1 MPFSRSRSVESMTR
15 SATSWF
21 ARKAPDCQSIASTS
35 VVLPWSTWATIA
47 TLRMSSRVGMDT
59 MVGGEGSCGP
69 RPIELTPIEGSPGDT
84 GGLPIGCGVVLAPTA
99 YEARLAELLRRVSVG
114 EVTPDEAAHQLRDLP
129 FSDLG
134 FAKVDHHRELRQGAC
149 EIVYAEGKTPD
160 EVRSI
165 VERLLSGNEG
175 PILVS
180 RTSPQHVDAV
190 RAAAVGAPVEV
201 VERPRARCIALRRN
215 PVPTTGTVLIVTA
228 GTADLG
234 VAEEAELTA
243 SLLGARTQIVAD
255 VGVAGLHRL
264 TAVQPLLA
272 DADAIVVVAGME
284 GALASVVGGI
294 ASCPV
299 IACPTSVGYG
309 ASLGGLA
316 ALLSMLSSCAPGVA
330 CVNVDDGVGAGT
342 IAAMIVRPNRSR

>member
-1 MPFSRSRSVESMTR
+1 
-15 SATSWF
+15 
-21 ARKAPDCQSIASTS
+21 
-35 VVLPWSTWATIA
+35 
-47 TLRMSSRVGMDT
+47 
-59 MVGGEGSCGP
+59 
-69 RPIELTPIEGSPGDT
+69 
-84 GGLPIGCGVVLAPTA
+84 LPIGCGVVLAPTA
-99 YEARLAELLRRVSVG
+99 YEARLADLLDRVSSG
-114 EVTPDEAAHQLRDLP
+114 DVTPDDAARQLRDLP

-149 EIVYAEGKTPD
+149 EVVYAEGKTPA

-180 RTSPQHVDAV
+180 RTSPEHVAAV
-190 RAAAVGAPVEV
+190 RAAAGRVDV
-201 VERPRARCIALRRN
+201 VERSRARCVALRRN
-215 PVPTTGTVLIVTA
+215 VPRPTGSVLIVTA

-243 SLLGARTQIVAD
+243 SLLGAETEIVAD

-264 TAVQPLLA
+264 IAVQPMLATA
-272 DADAIVVVAGME
+272 DAVVVVAGME
-284 GALASVVGGI
+284 GALASVVGGL

-299 IACPTSVGYG
+299 IACPTSIGYG

-330 CVNVDDGVGAGT
+330 CVNVDDGVGAGY
-342 IAAMIVRPNRSR
+342 IAAMIARSASRSR

>member
-1 MPFSRSRSVESMTR
+1 
-15 SATSWF
+15 
-21 ARKAPDCQSIASTS
+21 
-35 VVLPWSTWATIA
+35 
-47 TLRMSSRVGMDT
+47 
-59 MVGGEGSCGP
+59 
-69 RPIELTPIEGSPGDT
+69 
-84 GGLPIGCGVVLAPTA
+84 VLAPTA
-99 YEARLAELLRRVSVG
+99 YEARLADLLGRVSSG
-114 EVTPDEAAHQLRDLP
+114 EVSPGDAARELRDLP

-149 EIVYAEGKTPD
+149 EIVYAEGKTPE
-160 EVRSI
+160 EVRAI
-165 VERLLSGNEG
+165 VERLLTGNEG

-180 RTSPQHVDAV
+180 RTSREHVDAV
-190 RAAAVGAPVEV
+190 RAAAAGTAVEI
-201 VERPRARCIALRRN
+201 VERPRARCIALRRATQ
-215 PVPTTGTVLIVTA
+215 PAAGTVLIMTA
-228 GTADLG
+228 GTSDFG

-243 SLLGARTQIVAD
+243 SLLGAETEIVAD

-264 TAVQPLLA
+264 VAAQPMLATA
-272 DADAIVVVAGME
+272 DAVVVVAGME

-294 ASCPV
+294 AACPV

-342 IAAMIVRPNRSR
+342 IAAMIARQSMPR

>member
-1 MPFSRSRSVESMTR
+1 VRASPPRAARRVLAYADRVE
-15 SATSWF
+15 
-21 ARKAPDCQSIASTS
+21 
-35 VVLPWSTWATIA
+35 
-47 TLRMSSRVGMDT
+47 
-59 MVGGEGSCGP
+59 
-69 RPIELTPIEGSPGDT
+69 
-84 GGLPIGCGVVLAPTA
+84 VVLAPTA
-99 YEARLAELLRRVSVG
+99 YEARLADLLARVSSG
-114 EVTPDEAAHQLRDLP
+114 EVSPGDAARELRDLP

-149 EIVYAEGKTPD
+149 EIVYAEGKTPE

-165 VERLLSGNEG
+165 VERLLVGNDG
-175 PILVS
+175 SIIVS
-180 RTSPQHVDAV
+180 RTSPEHVDAV
-190 RAAAVGAPVEV
+190 RAAAAGTAVEI

-215 PVPTTGTVLIVTA
+215 APPRTGSVLIVTA
-228 GTADLG
+228 GTSDLG

-243 SLLGARTQIVAD
+243 SMLGAETEIVAD

-264 TAVQPLLA
+264 AAAQPMLATA
-272 DADAIVVVAGME
+272 DAVVVVAGME

-294 ASCPV
+294 AACPV

-342 IAAMIVRPNRSR
+342 IAAMIARRSTPR

>member
-1 MPFSRSRSVESMTR
+1 M
-15 SATSWF
+15 
-21 ARKAPDCQSIASTS
+21 
-35 VVLPWSTWATIA
+35 
-47 TLRMSSRVGMDT
+47 
-59 MVGGEGSCGP
+59 
-69 RPIELTPIEGSPGDT
+69 
-84 GGLPIGCGVVLAPTA
+84 LAPTA
-99 YEARLAELLRRVSVG
+99 YEARLADLLTRVSSG
-114 EVTPDEAAHQLRDLP
+114 AISPDDAAHQLRDLP

-149 EIVYAEGKTPD
+149 EIVYAEGKTHD

-165 VERLLSGNEG
+165 VQRLLSGNEG

-180 RTSPQHVDAV
+180 RTSPEHVDAV
-190 RAAAVGAPVEV
+190 RAAAAGAAVEI

-215 PVPTTGTVLIVTA
+215 PAPATGTVLIVTA

-243 SLLGARTQIVAD
+243 SLLGAETEIVAD

-264 TAVQPLLA
+264 AAVQPMLATA
-272 DADAIVVVAGME
+272 DAVVVVAGME
-284 GALASVVGGI
+284 GALASVVGGL
-294 ASCPV
+294 AACPV

-342 IAAMIVRPNRSR
+342 IAAMIARPANRSR